1 MADETETNDMLLV
14 FEMSGRR
21 LVFDADP
28 TILMGDE
35 AMLLDDQTGGV
46 KPWIARLENGEPTSR
61 DLLVLAFLGAH
72 RENPQLE
79 WHYFV
84 RGVAP
89 YTLKV
94 LSIGGDSVPASA
106 DQPATPAP
114 RSRSRKAPTAK
125 S

>member
-1 MADETETNDMLLV
+1 MADEDNDMLLV

-21 LVFDADP
+21 MVFDADP

-46 KPWIARLENGEPTSR
+46 KQWIARLENGEPTSR

-79 WHYFV
+79 WAYFV
-84 RGVAP
+84 RGIAP

-94 LSIGGDSVPASA
+94 ISIGGDEPAPA
-106 DQPATPAP
+106 DPPAAPAP
-114 RSRSRKAPTAK
+114 RSRSRKAPAAK